1 MALTTDNVRYSTP
14 SASEKLLDVPVV
26 RLRRFSSH
34 LKHSNAHLNKKKQ
47 FYTNL
52 IDKNR
57 NLYYD

>member
-1 MALTTDNVRYSTP
+1 MASTTDNARYSTP

-34 LKHSNAHLNKKKQ
+34 LKHSNAHLNKKT